1 MVEWSFSYIS
11 QCPNVHISIEPN
23 SWLVNQ
29 QIRWLISGMSIY
41 KTRWIDGSVYSTVNR
56 RSFRFRQLPKHRG
69 KCCQLFLTFKPI
81 NKMAKKIENIPLPK
95 ENFLAGYKPI
105 VPHFAD
111 DEPSSTEID
120 KAPKLT
126 RDEKAYSDLFLKAP
140 DSSKRTRVV
149 YVSNEHLDCLKEM
162 ARFLKDE
169 YGTEVTISG
178 VVWNLLEHH
187 FNTYGKTIGSL
198 IDKNRP
204 QMPDRFK

>member
-1 MVEWSFSYIS
+1 MSPSANGHSDFGS
-11 QCPNVHISIEPN
+11 CRSIVAN
-23 SWLVNQ
+23 AAN
-29 QIRWLISGMSIY
+29 
-41 KTRWIDGSVYSTVNR
+41 
-56 RSFRFRQLPKHRG
+56 
-69 KCCQLFLTFKPI
+69 LFFTFKTI

-111 DEPSSTEID
+111 DEPSSTESD
-120 KAPKLT
+120 KAPKLA

-169 YGTEVTISG
+169 YGTGITLSG
-178 VVWNLLEHH
+178 IVWNLLEYH

>member
-1 MVEWSFSYIS
+1 
-11 QCPNVHISIEPN
+11 
-23 SWLVNQ
+23 
-29 QIRWLISGMSIY
+29 
-41 KTRWIDGSVYSTVNR
+41 
-56 RSFRFRQLPKHRG
+56 
-69 KCCQLFLTFKPI
+69 
-81 NKMAKKIENIPLPK
+81 MAKKIENIPLPK
-95 ENFLAGYKPI
+95 ENSLAGYKPI
-105 VPHFAD
+105 VPHFAAD
-111 DEPSSTEID
+111 DEPSSTESD

-149 YVSNEHLDCLKEM
+149 YVSDEHLDCLKEM
-162 ARFLKDE
+162 TRVLKDE
-169 YGTEVTISG
+169 YGNDITLSG

>member
-1 MVEWSFSYIS
+1 
-11 QCPNVHISIEPN
+11 
-23 SWLVNQ
+23 
-29 QIRWLISGMSIY
+29 
-41 KTRWIDGSVYSTVNR
+41 
-56 RSFRFRQLPKHRG
+56 
-69 KCCQLFLTFKPI
+69 
-81 NKMAKKIENIPLPK
+81 MAKKIENIPLPK
-95 ENFLAGYKPI
+95 GNFLAGHKPT

-111 DEPSSTEID
+111 DEPSLTESD

-126 RDEKAYSDLFLKAP
+126 RDEKAYSDLFLKSP

-169 YGTEVTISG
+169 YGTGVTISG

-204 QMPDRFK
+204 QMPGRFK

>member
-1 MVEWSFSYIS
+1 MTLTIPPSAGVYFDFGNCRSIVANVANFFSPS
-11 QCPNVHISIEPN
+11 KPSTKWQRK
-23 SWLVNQ
+23 L
-29 QIRWLISGMSIY
+29 
-41 KTRWIDGSVYSTVNR
+41 KTSHS
-56 RSFRFRQLPKHRG
+56 PKKTSLRDTNPS
-69 KCCQLFLTFKPI
+69 CLTS
-81 NKMAKKIENIPLPK
+81 
-95 ENFLAGYKPI
+95 
-105 VPHFAD
+105 
-111 DEPSSTEID
+111 SSTESD
-120 KAPKLT
+120 KAPELT

-169 YGTEVTISG
+169 YGTGITLSG
-178 VVWNLLEHH
+178 IVWNLLEYH

>member
-1 MVEWSFSYIS
+1 M
-11 QCPNVHISIEPN
+11 P
-23 SWLVNQ
+23 
-29 QIRWLISGMSIY
+29 
-41 KTRWIDGSVYSTVNR
+41 T
-56 RSFRFRQLPKHRG
+56 
-69 KCCQLFLTFKPI
+69 FLTFKPI

-95 ENFLAGYKPI
+95 ESFLAGYKPI

-111 DEPSSTEID
+111 DEPLSTESD

-169 YGTEVTISG
+169 YGTDITLSG
-178 VVWNLLEHH
+178 LVWNLLEHH

-204 QMPDRFK
+204 QMPARFK

>member
-1 MVEWSFSYIS
+1 MALTIPPSADGYFDFGSCQIIMANVANFFSPS
-11 QCPNVHISIEPN
+11 KPSTKWQRK
-23 SWLVNQ
+23 W
-29 QIRWLISGMSIY
+29 
-41 KTRWIDGSVYSTVNR
+41 KTT
-56 RSFRFRQLPKHRG
+56 
-69 KCCQLFLTFKPI
+69 
-81 NKMAKKIENIPLPK
+81 
-95 ENFLAGYKPI
+95 

-111 DEPSSTEID
+111 DEPSLTESD

-126 RDEKAYSDLFLKAP
+126 RDEKAYSDLFLKSP

-169 YGTEVTISG
+169 YGTGVTISG

-204 QMPDRFK
+204 QMPGRFK